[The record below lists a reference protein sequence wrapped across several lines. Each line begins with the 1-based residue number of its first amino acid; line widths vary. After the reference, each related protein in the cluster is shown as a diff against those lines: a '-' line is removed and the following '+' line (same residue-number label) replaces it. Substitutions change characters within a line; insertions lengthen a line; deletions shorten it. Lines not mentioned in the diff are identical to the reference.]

1 MRDSPE
7 RSEAVRGILVK
18 KLCIEPVSNGYV
30 IEVIR
35 SGKNERW
42 VMGNA
47 RVMLHLLAGLLGYDL
62 EIKSMTPKEVYVE
75 DPTRPD

>member
-7 RSEAVRGILVK
+7 RSEAVRGIPVK
-18 KLCIEPVSNGYV
+18 RLCIEPVSNGYV

-35 SGKNERW
+35 SEKNERW
-42 VMGNA
+42 IMGNA

-62 EIKSMTPKEVYVE
+62 EIKSMTPKEVE
-75 DPTRPD
+75 L

>member
-7 RSEAVRGILVK
+7 RSEAVRGISVK

-35 SGKNERW
+35 SEKNERW

-62 EIKSMTPKEVYVE
+62 EIKSMSPKEVE
-75 DPTRPD
+75 L

>member
-7 RSEAVRGILVK
+7 RSEPVRDVLVK

-30 IEVIR
+30 IDVIWAE
-35 SGKNERW
+35 KNERW
-42 VMGNA
+42 IMGNA

-62 EIKSMTPKEVYVE
+62 EIKSMTPKEVEVE
-75 DPTRPD
+75 DPSC